1 MQFNDPYTNVYEQ
14 ALQDQM
20 RLLQDNPQVNQLM
33 DYLNNQFSSLTENP
47 GGYTPDQMA
56 FLRTQAQEPIMAQRD
71 AMQRR
76 SLERTSQRGM
86 LPSSGPSFS
95 EAGNIDRE
103 FANMGLAAQRD
114 LAIQGIQQ
122 AQANRQ
128 EALNLGQASVA
139 IPQAQQQ
146 QAVNAASQLY
156 DIPRQAMLDALG
168 IVNASPPAG
177 AANPYLVQ
185 QDIDQR
191 NRLQAQNDQ
200 NAFMTQIGTWL
211 SNLM

>member
-1 MQFNDPYTNVYEQ
+1 
-14 ALQDQM
+14 
-20 RLLQDNPQVNQLM
+20 
-33 DYLNNQFSSLTENP
+33 
-47 GGYTPDQMA
+47 
-56 FLRTQAQEPIMAQRD
+56 MAQRD

>member
-1 MQFNDPYTNVYEQ
+1 MAAVRAAPAVRE